1 MSVSDMKLAIW
12 ILTTLASIYLSVY
25 YDNKALNLLPL
36 ILVVVPLLSFIAAY
50 IRKAA
55 LKVRLV
61 DKDSLFSYDK
71 EPKIRFGIKGL
82 PVPEP
87 KIFTSVDYENRFTGE
102 TGKLELT
109 IKKKGTKTSV
119 VYSKRFNPDGC
130 GAYFFRISSCHI
142 QDHLGFIRLKVKF
155 SDEPMVVT
163 ITPDLEMMN
172 LPFIDDM
179 ENSLMYFLGSSDNF
193 NTEKPGDDPSEV
205 FAIREY
211 QPGDRPR
218 SIHWKQS
225 VKTENLLVK
234 EMSLPK
240 EDNIMLIFDCTEKL
254 QRAVELYG
262 NISYSLAE
270 IGFLHN
276 ICMKSG
282 GEVLT
287 YPVSCEE
294 DFVQGIAR
302 FLSHKPEHF
311 DFYIDDLGNN
321 HKIVLDDSLTI
332 TVDGKFE
339 YGVARSV
346 ISKKN

>member
-1 MSVSDMKLAIW
+1 MKLAIW
-12 ILTTLASIYLSVY
+12 IIATLGSVYLSVY
-25 YDNKALNLLPL
+25 YDNEALNLLPL
-36 ILVVVPLLSFIAAY
+36 VLVAVPLISFAAAF
-50 IRKAA
+50 IRRSR
-55 LKVRLV
+55 LRISLV
-61 DKDSLFSYDK
+61 DKDSLFSYNR
-71 EPKIRFGIKGL
+71 EPKIRFGITGL
-82 PVPEP
+82 PFPEP
-87 KIFTSVDYENRFTGE
+87 KIFTTVDYENRFTGE
-102 TGKLELT
+102 KRKLELL
-109 IKKKGTKTSV
+109 IRKKGLKSSV
-119 VYSKRFNPDGC
+119 LYSKRFNPDGC
-130 GAYFFRISSCHI
+130 GAYFFRISSCRI
-142 QDHLGFIRLKVKF
+142 QDHLGFIKLKVKH
-155 SDEPMVVT
+155 STEPMLVT
-163 ITPDLEMMN
+163 VTPDLELMN
-172 LPFIDDM
+172 LPFIEDM

-225 VKTENLLVK
+225 VKTDSLLVK

-254 QRAVELYG
+254 QRALELFG

-282 GEVLT
+282 GKVMS
-287 YPVSCEE
+287 YSVSSEA

-311 DFYIDDLGNN
+311 DFFADDLGNN
-321 HKIVLDDSLTI
+321 HKIVLDNSLTI
-332 TVDGKFE
+332 TVDGKYE

-346 ISKKN
+346 ISRKN

>member
-1 MSVSDMKLAIW
+1 MRSAIW
-12 ILTTLASIYLSVY
+12 IISTLAIVYLSVY

-36 ILVVVPLLSFIAAY
+36 ILIAVPLLSFAAAF
-50 IRKAA
+50 IRKGR
-55 LKVRLV
+55 LKIRLV

-71 EPKIRFGIKGL
+71 EPKIRFGITRL
-82 PVPEP
+82 PFPEP
-87 KIFTSVDYENRFTGE
+87 KIFTTVDYENRFTGE
-102 TGKLELT
+102 KGKLELI
-109 IKKKGTKTSV
+109 IKKKGMKSSV
-119 VYSKRFNPDGC
+119 LYAKRFNPDGC
-130 GAYFFRISSCHI
+130 GAYFFRISSCRI
-142 QDHLGFIRLKVKF
+142 QDHLGFIKLKVKF

-163 ITPDLEMMN
+163 VTPDLEMMN

-211 QPGDRPR
+211 QAGDRPR

-225 VKTENLLVK
+225 VKTDNLLVK

-240 EDNIMLIFDCTEKL
+240 EDNIMLVFDCTEKL

-287 YPVSCEE
+287 YSVSCEE
-294 DFVQGIAR
+294 DFIQGIAR
-302 FLSHKPEHF
+302 FLSHQPEHF
-311 DFYIDDLGNN
+311 DFLTDDLGNN

-332 TVDGKFE
+332 TVDGKYE

-346 ISKKN
+346 ISRKN